1 MSELNGR
8 FPVPALSGVCA
19 VLCQNPAGPGIKEPR
34 IGIIRAQ
41 KAVRRA
47 SGMQGEEPSFQ
58 GAHMERFQRSTNPQ
72 DKASISLA

>member
-34 IGIIRAQ
+34 SGIIRAQ
-41 KAVRRA
+41 KAVIRVP
-47 SGMQGEEPSFQ
+47 GMQSEEPRFQ
-58 GAHMERFQRSTNPQ
+58 GSHMERTAQRQVSGL
-72 DKASISLA
+72 SL